1 MTDWIKLFHLY
12 VVVLAIG
19 AASAKYMLLRSQR
32 RAKDPRRAQAGEE
45 IALLLTKRME
55 APLLLSAW
63 ILGFILAFAKAGD
76 MEGYWKQGWLHT
88 KILITTLM
96 LGLSHMSAA
105 VLRRLGKL
113 RAASAAE
120 AQIAAA
126 QSRLGMFGVTMMLL
140 TFVAFY
146 LVIFQRF

>member
-19 AASAKYMLLRSQR
+19 AAAAKYMLLRSQR
-32 RAKDPRRAQAGEE
+32 RSMDSRRVQASEE
-45 IALLLTKRME
+45 FALLLTRRME
-55 APLLLSAW
+55 APLLLIAW
-63 ILGFILAFAKAGD
+63 ILGFILAFAKSGD

-96 LGLSHMSAA
+96 LGLSHMSAV

-113 RAASAAE
+113 RSASAAE

-126 QSRLGMFGVTMMLL
+126 NSRLMIFGVTMMLL
-140 TFVAFY
+140 TFITFY